1 MLSLG
6 KEKQRREQGYSE
18 VAAAVAKPSAIVSIE
33 GAFPKVVRT
42 LLKYKIDATMNRLL
56 NM

>member
-1 MLSLG
+1 MSLG
-6 KEKQRREQGYSE
+6 KEKQRRKQGYSE
-18 VAAAVAKPSAIVSIE
+18 VAAAVAKPSAIVSTE

>member
-18 VAAAVAKPSAIVSIE
+18 VAAAVANPSAIVSIE